1 MARTKATLGQGVR
14 LTDHLGASLFAR
26 VYPMETV
33 VQLLD
38 KHGCNSRRV
47 RSFPASTAVYF
58 SMALSLYPEAAY
70 EDVFAAMTQGLA
82 WMQGVATS
90 STVNKASIT
99 EARTKIGHAVLR
111 ELQAQCCP
119 ALAVM
124 EQHPDC
130 FYAGLRLVAMD
141 GSSFDVPD
149 EQANA
154 DTFGYPEG
162 GRGPAG
168 YPKAQCA
175 VLVECGT
182 HAVLAGSIGAYRDSE
197 WSLCQSLLPTL
208 NGTMLCM
215 ADRGFNGFE
224 HWQQASQTGAQLLWR
239 IAKSRNLP
247 VTKVLED
254 GSFLSTIYRRDKK
267 SERALEAIEVRI
279 IEYALP
285 NVPESEPR
293 YRLMTTMLDP
303 AAAPAQELAALYH
316 ARWHVESVFDELKTH
331 LRQGRRVLRS
341 KTPDLVRQEFYG
353 WMLAHYAVRWLMHSA
368 ARQGRKSPLDLS
380 FTGNVHLFRR
390 AQPQSGAF
398 PPSETAKTKTVVRAA
413 IAKRGRAQMRTG
425 SEAQESKDG

>member
-1 MARTKATLGQGVR
+1 ARTKATLGQGVR
-14 LTDHLGASLFAR
+14 LSDHLGASLFAR

-33 VQLLD
+33 VQLLE
-38 KHGCNSRRV
+38 KHECNSRRV
-47 RSFPASTAVYF
+47 RRFPASTVVYF
-58 SMALSLYPEAAY
+58 CMALSLYPEAAY
-70 EDVFAAMTQGLA
+70 EDVFAAMTQGLS
-82 WMQGVATS
+82 WLQGGATS

-99 EARTKIGHAVLR
+99 EARTKIGAAVLR
-111 ELQAQCCP
+111 DLQVQCCP
-119 ALAVM
+119 ALATT
-124 EQHPDC
+124 EQHPDS

-182 HAVLAGSIGAYRDSE
+182 HAILAGNIGAYRDAE
-197 WSLCQSLLPTL
+197 WALCESLLPTL
-208 NGTMLCM
+208 NSTMLCM

-224 HWQQASQTGAQLLWR
+224 HWQKASQTGAQLLWR
-239 IAKSRNLP
+239 VARSRNLP
-247 VTKVLED
+247 VKKVLED
-254 GSFLSTIYRRDKK
+254 GSFLSTIYRRSTKK
-267 SERALEAIEVRI
+267 SGRASEAIEVRV

-285 NVPESEPR
+285 NMPESESR
-293 YRLMTTMLDP
+293 YRLMTTLLDP
-303 AAAPAQELAALYH
+303 LTAPAQELATLYH

-331 LRQGRRVLRS
+331 LRQSRRVLRS
-341 KTPDLVRQEFYG
+341 KTPELVRQEFFG

-368 ARQGRKSPLDLS
+368 ARQGQKSPLDLS

-398 PPSETAKTKTVVRAA
+398 SPSKATKTKAVVRATA
-413 IAKRGRAQMRTG
+413 TKRRNPQMHQKPST
-425 SEAQESKDG
+425 QESKNG

>member
-1 MARTKATLGQGVR
+1 MARTKATLGEGVR

-26 VYPMETV
+26 VYPLEAV
-33 VQLLD
+33 VQLLE
-38 KHGCNSRRV
+38 KHRCNSRRV
-47 RSFPASTAVYF
+47 RKFPASTVVYF

-82 WMQGVATS
+82 WLEGSATS
-90 STVNKASIT
+90 TAVNKASIT
-99 EARTKIGHAVLR
+99 EARTKIRAAVLR
-111 ELQAQCCP
+111 DLQAQCCP

-124 EQHPDC
+124 AQHPAS

-154 DTFGYPEG
+154 NAFGYPEG

-182 HAVLAGSIGAYRDSE
+182 HAILAGSIGAYREAE
-197 WSLCQSLLPTL
+197 WTLCQSLLPTL
-208 NGTMLCM
+208 DSTMLCM
-215 ADRGFNGFE
+215 ADREFNSFE

-239 IAKSRNLP
+239 VAKNRNLP
-247 VTKVLED
+247 VKKVLED
-254 GSFLSTIYRRDKK
+254 GSFISTIYRREGK
-267 SERALEAIEVRI
+267 SARASEAIEVRV

-285 NVPESEPR
+285 NMPESEPR
-293 YRLMTTMLDP
+293 YRLMTTLLDP
-303 AAAPAQELAALYH
+303 LMAPAKELAALYH

-331 LRQGRRVLRS
+331 LRQSRRVLRS
-341 KTPDLVRQEFYG
+341 KTPDLVSQEFYG

-368 ARQGRKSPLDLS
+368 ARQGQKAPLDLS
-380 FTGNVHLFRR
+380 FTENVHLFRH

-398 PPSETAKTKTVVRAA
+398 PPSKAAKTKGVVRATA
-413 IAKRGRAQMRTG
+413 TKRRTSQMHPQ
-425 SEAQESKDG
+425 SSAPESTNG

>member
-1 MARTKATLGQGVR
+1 MARTKATLGAGVR

-26 VYPMETV
+26 VYPLETV
-33 VQLLD
+33 VQLLE

-47 RSFPASTAVYF
+47 RSFPASTVVYF

-82 WMQGVATS
+82 WLQGEATT

-99 EARTKIGHAVLR
+99 EARSKIGHAVLH

-119 ALAVM
+119 ALAVL

-162 GRGPAG
+162 GRAPAG

-182 HAVLAGSIGAYRDSE
+182 HAILAGSIGPYRDAE
-197 WSLCQSLLPTL
+197 WTLCQSLLPTL
-208 NGTMLCM
+208 NHTMLCM

-239 IAKSRNLP
+239 VAKNRNLP

-267 SERALEAIEVRI
+267 SERALETLEVRI

-285 NVPESEPR
+285 NMPESEPR
-293 YRLMTTMLDP
+293 YRLMTTLLDP
-303 AAAPAQELAALYH
+303 TVAPAQELAALYH

-331 LRQGRRVLRS
+331 LRQSRRVLRS

-368 ARQGRKSPLDLS
+368 ARQGQKSPLDLS
-380 FTGNVHLFRR
+380 FIENVHLFRR

-398 PPSETAKTKTVVRAA
+398 PPGKAAKTKVVVRAT
-413 IAKRGRAQMRTG
+413 ITKRGHPQMHAKPPAQQST
-425 SEAQESKDG
+425 DG

>member
-1 MARTKATLGQGVR
+1 MARTKSTLGQGVR

-33 VQLLD
+33 IQLLD
-38 KHGCNSRRV
+38 KHECNSRRV
-47 RSFPASTAVYF
+47 RSFPASTAIYF

-70 EDVFAAMTQGLA
+70 EDVFAAMTQGLS
-82 WMQGVATS
+82 WMQGTPTS
-90 STVNKASIT
+90 SAVNKSSIT
-99 EARTKIGHAVLR
+99 EARVKIGHAVLH

-119 ALAVM
+119 ALANL

-154 DTFGYPEG
+154 DMFGYPEG
-162 GRGPAG
+162 GRAPAG

-182 HAVLAGSIGAYRDSE
+182 HAILDGSLGSYRDAE
-197 WSLCQSLLPTL
+197 WTLCQSLLPTL
-208 NGTMLCM
+208 NSTMLCM

-224 HWQQASQTGAQLLWR
+224 HWQQASKTGAQLLWR
-239 IAKSRNLP
+239 VAKSRNLP
-247 VTKVLED
+247 VTKTLED

-267 SERALEAIEVRI
+267 SNRALEALQVRI

-285 NVPESEPR
+285 SMPESEAR
-293 YRLMTTMLDP
+293 YRLMTTLLDP
-303 AAAPAQELAALYH
+303 VIAPAQELAALYH

-331 LRQGRRVLRS
+331 LRQSRRVLRS

-353 WMLAHYAVRWLMHSA
+353 WMLAHYAVRWLMHNA
-368 ARQGRKSPLDLS
+368 ARQRGESPLDLS

-398 PPSETAKTKTVVRAA
+398 SPSKTPKAKAVVRAT
-413 IAKRGRAQMRTG
+413 ITKREHPKMRKKSPTQQ
-425 SEAQESKDG
+425 SEDG

>member
-1 MARTKATLGQGVR
+1 MARTRATLGQGIR
-14 LTDHLGASLFAR
+14 LSDHLGASLFAR
-26 VYPMETV
+26 VYPMEAV
-33 VQLLD
+33 VQLLER
-38 KHGCNSRRV
+38 HGCNSQRV
-47 RSFPASTAVYF
+47 RRFPASTVVYF

-82 WMQGVATS
+82 WLEGSATS
-90 STVNKASIT
+90 TTVSKASIT
-99 EARTKIGHAVLR
+99 EARTKIGAAVLR
-111 ELQAQCCP
+111 DLQAQCCP

-124 EQHPDC
+124 EQHPGS

-149 EQANA
+149 EQVNA
-154 DTFGYPEG
+154 DAFGYPEG

-182 HAVLAGSIGAYRDSE
+182 HAILAGSIGAYRDAE
-197 WSLCQSLLPTL
+197 WTLCQSLLPTL
-208 NGTMLCM
+208 DSTMLCM

-239 IAKSRNLP
+239 VAKSRNLP
-247 VTKVLED
+247 VRKVLED
-254 GSFLSTIYRRDKK
+254 GSFLSTIYRREGKGA
-267 SERALEAIEVRI
+267 RALEAIEVRV

-285 NVPESEPR
+285 NMPESEPR
-293 YRLMTTMLDP
+293 YRLMTTLLDP
-303 AAAPAQELAALYH
+303 LMAPAKELAALYH

-331 LRQGRRVLRS
+331 LRQSRRVLRS
-341 KTPDLVRQEFYG
+341 KTPDLVCQEFYG

-368 ARQGRKSPLDLS
+368 ARQGKKDPLDLS
-380 FTGNVHLFRR
+380 FTEHVHLFRR

-398 PPSETAKTKTVVRAA
+398 PPSKAAETKTVVRTTA
-413 IAKRGRAQMRTG
+413 AKRRGPQVRQKSST
-425 SEAQESKDG
+425 

>member
-26 VYPMETV
+26 VYPMDV
-33 VQLLD
+33 VTDLLE
-38 KHGCNSRRV
+38 KHECNSQRV
-47 RSFPASTAVYF
+47 RRFPASTAVYF

-70 EDVFAAMTQGLA
+70 EDVFAAMTQGLS
-82 WMQGVATS
+82 WLQGTVAS
-90 STVNKASIT
+90 STIISKASIT
-99 EARTKIGHAVLR
+99 EARAKIGYAVLR
-111 ELQAQCCP
+111 DLQAQYCP

-124 EQHPDC
+124 EQHPEG

-182 HAVLAGSIGAYRDSE
+182 HAILAGSIGAYRDAE
-197 WSLCQSLLPTL
+197 WTLCQSLLPTL
-208 NGTMLCM
+208 NSTMLCM

-239 IAKSRNLP
+239 VAKSRNFP
-247 VTKVLED
+247 VTKELED

-267 SERALEAIEVRI
+267 NELGPEAIEVRV

-285 NVPESEPR
+285 NMPESEPR
-293 YRLMTTMLDP
+293 YRLMTTLLDP
-303 AAAPAQELAALYH
+303 CAAPAQELAAIYH
-316 ARWHVESVFDELKTH
+316 ARWEVESVFDELKTH
-331 LRQGRRVLRS
+331 LRQSRRVLRS

-353 WMLAHYAVRWLMHSA
+353 WMLAHYAIRWLMHSA
-368 ARQGRKSPLDLS
+368 ARQGKKSPLELS
-380 FTGNVHLFRR
+380 FIGNVHLFRR

-398 PPSETAKTKTVVRAA
+398 SPSEAEKAKAVVRTTV
-413 IAKRGRAQMRTG
+413 AKCKL
-425 SEAQESKDG
+425 S